1 MATPNS
7 VFSPS
12 RGFDTPTCYQLMTPP
27 TLRTPAN
34 KDKYFQPQIE
44 AKPVYRWH
52 GNVLMLE
59 RCPGLDLD
67 PIDTDEIAC
76 DW

>member
-1 MATPNS
+1 MAPPNS

-12 RGFDTPTCYQLMTPP
+12 RGFDSPGCHQLMTPP
-27 TLRTPAN
+27 TNRTPVNQA
-34 KDKYFQPQIE
+34 KYYPLDLDI
-44 AKPVYRWH
+44 KPVYRWH

-59 RCPGLDLD
+59 RPGADLD